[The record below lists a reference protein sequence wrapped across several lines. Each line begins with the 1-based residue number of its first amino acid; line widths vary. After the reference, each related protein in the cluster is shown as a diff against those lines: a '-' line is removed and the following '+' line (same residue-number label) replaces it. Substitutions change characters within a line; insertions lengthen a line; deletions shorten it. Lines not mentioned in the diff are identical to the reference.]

1 MSQKKTITSIA
12 HQYVNNVLAITVEIR
27 FVIPYHGLIV
37 YFKLKRFARLEIST
51 SVINRIITEEKTTSL
66 RGGCR
71 GFFSN
76 FDFVKIF
83 RKLLGYLAASCTVLY

>member
-1 MSQKKTITSIA
+1 M
-12 HQYVNNVLAITVEIR
+12 